1 LGSQLAL
8 RHLGVAGHFDRGLPV
23 RPFVRARGDPRQPS
37 AQVNTWRPASPV
49 QADTT
54 DLANAAGVDPQDP
67 FFVVSS
73 EGTAMRV
80 IAFGIL
86 ALIVSLAA
94 IHEPSSEPATM
105 MAEQATTPRTDRA
118 AGSRGGGE
126 EAEDP
131 RGLDDPFGRGRGV
144 EEGAPHE
151 DRCEQAVP
159 ARGGEAWRGRSHAS
173 LLRDRRRGQGDFEP
187 ALAQFRERHTQSGG
201 PRPAPTPESSH
212 RFSICRKI
220 LYQDLMRF

>member
-1 LGSQLAL
+1 LSSQLAL
-8 RHLGVAGHFDRGLPV
+8 RHLRVAGHFDRGLPV

-37 AQVNTWRPASPV
+37 AHVNTWRPASPV
-49 QADTT
+49 QADAT
-54 DLANAAGVDPQDP
+54 DVANAAGVDPQDH

-73 EGTAMRV
+73 GGTAMRV

-131 RGLDDPFGRGRGV
+131 RGLDDPLRARSRSGRRRSSRGSMRTS
-144 EEGAPHE
+144 GTRP
-151 DRCEQAVP
+151 
-159 ARGGEAWRGRSHAS
+159 
-173 LLRDRRRGQGDFEP
+173 RRRGVARAES
-187 ALAQFRERHTQSGG
+187 RQSTSRSTAGAG
-201 PRPAPTPESSH
+201 
-212 RFSICRKI
+212 
-220 LYQDLMRF
+220 